1 LCGIL
6 SIEEKGHNNGKNQTQ
21 ISGQGRGDRLAR
33 RGREEESVVPYIV
46 ILPTPGRRTSIS
58 STSTDCARRPRVS
71 HTICEGR
78 SRHDDVG
85 HAETAYI
92 SSIGLRSHLC
102 SYCTVTIDPVLSD
115 CRARKT
121 GVWVQPAVKGIEL
134 GPSHRVS
141 ASQHTI
147 SRNLHVRSFY
157 GARTFFLVWGME
169 EDDGETVK
177 GHNHTVFTLLL
188 GRNLIANGGNRAW
201 ALGR

>member
-1 LCGIL
+1 M
-6 SIEEKGHNNGKNQTQ
+6 
-21 ISGQGRGDRLAR
+21 
-33 RGREEESVVPYIV
+33 P
-46 ILPTPGRRTSIS
+46 P
-58 STSTDCARRPRVS
+58 TSTDRARRPRVS

-134 GPSHRVS
+134 GPSHRVN

-147 SRNLHVRSFY
+147 SRNLHVRSLY
-157 GARTFFLVWGME
+157 GRRPFFLVWGME
-169 EDDGETVK
+169 EDDGETLK
-177 GHNHTVFTLLL
+177 GHNHIHPSLWL
-188 GRNLIANGGNRAW
+188 
-201 ALGR
+201 